1 MPLFIYSRFAE
12 ITILVGT
19 VTTIWIILCVT
30 EAIASRAAM
39 ATKFKYIGGIND
51 LFFGHFLFVANLGFA
66 MASAFGMYHLCSLQL
81 DVMIFSGEGI
91 EKEAFIQIFWPVFS
105 LITFLVICTSG
116 TVLVLKKNVEN
127 KKDQRILNSIC
138 LNLDGKRDTIWKIN
152 NKKFNQPIINNI
164 EIFAIG
170 ITTTATLVVFTILE
184 WIKSNTFVW
193 FILIEYFIINILL
206 PCYGLRM
213 QGHFNAFLWR
223 TLYDLWN
230 CLHTIVKGLTR
241 HTEKSKKITRP
252 TNINIVAESNAIP
265 MPTAYQ
271 TLGQSLQEVPP
282 VEDTP
287 AAHIIFV
294 SEVNAI
300 TMPTDYQTLGQFLQ
314 EMPPVEDVPAGLASA
329 APANEAPGDDPPG
342 DDVPA
347 ANAPANDAPAVQGA
361 GPAYKCK

>member
-1 MPLFIYSRFAE
+1 M
-12 ITILVGT
+12 
-19 VTTIWIILCVT
+19 ILCVT

-66 MASAFGMYHLCSLQL
+66 IMSAFGMYQLCSLQL

-91 EKEAFIQIFWPVFS
+91 EKEAFIQIFWPLFS
-105 LITFLVICTSG
+105 SITFLVICTSG
-116 TVLVLKKNVEN
+116 TVLVLKKNVEK

-184 WIKSNTFVW
+184 WIKSNTFIW

-206 PCYGLRM
+206 PCYGLSSGM
-213 QGHFNAFLWR
+213 QGQFNAFLWR

-241 HTEKSKKITRP
+241 HTEKSKKFTRP
-252 TNINIVAESNAIP
+252 TNINIVAESNAIS

-271 TLGQSLQEVPP
+271 TLGQSLQEMPP

-294 SEVNAI
+294 AEVNAI

-314 EMPPVEDVPAGLASA
+314 EMPPVEDVPADD
-329 APANEAPGDDPPG
+329 APADDAPADEAPATD
-342 DDVPA
+342 
-347 ANAPANDAPAVQGA
+347 NAPATNASANDTPADNVGQETSA
-361 GPAYKCK
+361 CN